1 MKIYIMKSQN
11 IGTME
16 VFIFRL
22 GSCSTGKAEIRES
35 YGGVL
40 HVVFTIKNM
49 CDLSHVP
56 L

>member
-11 IGTME
+11 IGMME

-40 HVVFTIKNM
+40 QAGFQPERK
-49 CDLSHVP
+49 CWGP
-56 L
+56 E